1 MSFLRIRADEKP
13 LSTIPLR
20 TVIKIRQIPI
30 KPYSAGESKR
40 ARTKPTTK
48 EMPCPRKASAADQIV
63 PLMVLPFSDEA
74 DIDGGYL
81 IKWCCLA
88 DCSLKTLIVLVYDM
102 QIFYYL
108 IHIA

>member
-81 IKWCCLA
+81 MFSIWLIQALKWGHLER
-88 DCSLKTLIVLVYDM
+88 ILVKP
-102 QIFYYL
+102 IFSAR
-108 IHIA
+108 IFP